1 MLIMSP
7 ISGIL
12 FDKFGPRPLAI
23 IGLLVTVVTTYQYT
37 QLTIDTPYTHIM
49 LIYSIRAFGMSLLM
63 MPVMTAGMNQLPAR
77 LNSHGTAMSNT
88 LRQISGSIGT
98 SLITTI
104 YTNRTTFHYSQIADK
119 TSTADPNF
127 LHAFQNAVSNLMVN
141 MNVSYD
147 TAKHMCTHIFINT
160 HHSIPCHGDK

>member
-23 IGLLVTVVTTYQYT
+23 VGMLITVVTTFEFT
-37 QLTIDTPYTHIM
+37 RLTIDTSYSHIVLM
-49 LIYSIRAFGMSLLM
+49 YAVRAFGMSLLM
-63 MPVMTAGMNQLPAR
+63 MPVMTAGMNQLPQH

-104 YTNRTTFHYSQIADK
+104 YTNRTTFHYSNMADQ
-119 TSTADPNF
+119 TNTADPF
-127 LHAFQNAVSNLMVN
+127 F
-141 MNVSYD
+141 MNSFHGCVECDASYGHD
-147 TAKHMCTHIFINT
+147 
-160 HHSIPCHGDK
+160 S

>member
-1 MLIMSP
+1 
-7 ISGIL
+7 
-12 FDKFGPRPLAI
+12 
-23 IGLLVTVVTTYQYT
+23 
-37 QLTIDTPYTHIM
+37 
-49 LIYSIRAFGMSLLM
+49 
-63 MPVMTAGMNQLPAR
+63 
-77 LNSHGTAMSNT
+77 NT

-141 MNVSYD
+141 MNVPYE
-147 TAKHMCTHIFINT
+147 TAKTYVYTHIYK
-160 HHSIPCHGDK
+160 HASL